1 MNGCIVRKK
10 HAFYQGFQFQEYGD
24 SDIRNAL
31 ISASRLN
38 LDTLVVDLDIAPAA
52 AILLALHTY
61 RVQRPDTRIIAL
73 APGRQPGDVTV
84 SRIIAMGIY
93 DIVAPEDTE
102 AVTTELE
109 SVIRNPA
116 ATYTQAARWLQLEQP
131 PDHSNNKGNS
141 NKDFSGNPAGP
152 EVKTEVLV
160 QQRPLGL
167 TTIAVAGAGPG
178 AGVSHLCL
186 SLASYLAGSG
196 NRAVLAE
203 WPIGEKKTGVESQYG
218 CFPGA
223 RYDKTKTGYGVEIN
237 TAHLNGFDIFLD
249 ARSFRLIEYVF
260 PVIAQNSYDYLV
272 LDLGELSPDSPE
284 KIAEMDR
291 AALAIL
297 TVNAAP
303 YRIARFLPFV
313 DKQDISVFTPNL
325 PRWKIA
331 LNLASDKEIRWFS
344 DNFSQHVGEVYPI
357 PFMADILEQ
366 PASIPASIQEILQPV
381 LPTNT
386 NIPAGKKLF
395 PGLRAIFK
403 R

>member
-1 MNGCIVRKK
+1 LNGCIVRKK
-10 HAFYQGFQFQEYGD
+10 DEFYQGFQFQEYGD
-24 SDIRNAL
+24 SDIRNAF

-52 AILLALHTY
+52 AVLLALHTY
-61 RVQRPDTRIIAL
+61 RVQRPGTRIIAL
-73 APGRQPGDVTV
+73 APGRRPGDATV

-93 DIVAPEDTE
+93 DIVAPDDAE
-102 AVTTELE
+102 AVIPELE
-109 SVIRNPA
+109 SAVRNPA
-116 ATYTQAARWLQLEQP
+116 ATYSQAARWLQLEQP
-131 PDHSNNKGNS
+131 FNSSKEHS
-141 NKDFSGNPAGP
+141 NKDSPGKSTVP
-152 EVKTEVLV
+152 EVKTEVLI

-186 SLASYLAGSG
+186 SIASYLAGSG
-196 NRAVLAE
+196 NHTVLAE
-203 WPIGEKKTGVESQYG
+203 YPIGEKKTGVESQYG
-218 CFPGA
+218 YLPGA
-223 RYDKTKTGYGVEIN
+223 RYDKTKTKYGIEIN
-237 TAHLNGFDIFLD
+237 TACLHGFNIFLD

-303 YRIARFLPFV
+303 YRIERFLPFV
-313 DKQDISVFTPNL
+313 DKQEISVFAPNL

-344 DNFSQHVGEVYPI
+344 DNFSQQVGEVYPI

-366 PASIPASIQEILQPV
+366 PAGIREILQPV

-386 NIPAGKKLF
+386 NTTAENKLF
-395 PGLRAIFK
+395 SRLRAILK